1 MSKITLALIVGLLL
15 AGSALAQDAAAG
27 KSVFASKCVICHGAD
42 GAGKTSI
49 GKNLNIKDLH
59 SAEVQKMSDADLKA
73 VISNGKN
80 KMPPFK
86 GKITDAQ
93 LNDVL
98 AYVRQLGK

>member
-1 MSKITLALIVGLLL
+1 MLKITFVLIVGLFL
-15 AGSALAQDAAAG
+15 AGSAFAQDAAAG
-27 KSVFASKCVICHGAD
+27 KTVFASKCVICHGAD

-59 SAEVQKMSDADLKA
+59 SAEVQKMSDADLKEA
-73 VISNGKN
+73 ISNGKN

-93 LNDVL
+93 LGNVL